1 MPVHQGPS
9 ALVTR
14 TIAPTIHSSL
24 SCSLIGLFTAK
35 GAARTSCPFETPNEN
50 SSPFGSPCTNRRS
63 RCGWRCPYHRGRRR
77 RGRSHSEPHP
87 PSRRRLKASPPTMVS
102 LPLSPKLPP
111 FPLGITVVAEGVE
124 TSKQVTQLRRLG
136 CNLAQGVYF
145 SERLTSGAA
154 SMFLAAAFG
163 YPGDRKAD

>member
-1 MPVHQGPS
+1 
-9 ALVTR
+9 
-14 TIAPTIHSSL
+14 
-24 SCSLIGLFTAK
+24 
-35 GAARTSCPFETPNEN
+35 
-50 SSPFGSPCTNRRS
+50 
-63 RCGWRCPYHRGRRR
+63 
-77 RGRSHSEPHP
+77 
-87 PSRRRLKASPPTMVS
+87 MVS

-136 CNLAQGVYF
+136 CNLAYF

-154 SMFLAAAFG
+154 SKFLAAAFG